1 MSNKKLYMA
10 EEAAHWNLGDIPN
23 DLSDK
28 VESSG
33 SHDDDDF
40 VPDALGFS
48 NPIADKS
55 GDEGDEDVAE
65 VVEEDEGDE
74 DVAEVV
80 EEDESSE
87 YTESSSDEEVEADA
101 LSAAS
106 TVDTNITDTNPN
118 YVFRGNV
125 DINIKHFDVEQD
137 RHWDKKGKNQIDTLF
152 ASPEDKTWVLISL
165 LCHETNKLGKAD

>member
-1 MSNKKLYMA
+1 MSNKTLYTA
-10 EEAAHWNLGDIPN
+10 EEAAHWILEEIPN

-33 SHDDDDF
+33 SDDDDDF

-65 VVEEDEGDE
+65 VVEEDE
-74 DVAEVV
+74 
-80 EEDESSE
+80 SSE
-87 YTESSSDEEVEADA
+87 YTESSSDEEVKVDA
-101 LSAAS
+101 SIAAS

-118 YVFRGNV
+118 DFFRGNV
-125 DINIKHFDVEQD
+125 DINIEHYDVDQD
-137 RHWDKKGKNQIDTLF
+137 RHWDKKGKT
-152 ASPEDKTWVLISL
+152 KLILYCHL
-165 LCHETNKLGKAD
+165 LQVRPGY